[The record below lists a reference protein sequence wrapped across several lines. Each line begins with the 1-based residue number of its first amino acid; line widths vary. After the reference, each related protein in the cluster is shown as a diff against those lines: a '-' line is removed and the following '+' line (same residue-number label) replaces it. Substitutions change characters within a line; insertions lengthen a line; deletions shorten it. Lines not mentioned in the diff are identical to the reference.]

1 MIEIEN
7 RKMEESIKQNA
18 DFLENFKKGDIT
30 TELTEIK
37 WDYK

>member
-18 DFLENFKKGDIT
+18 DFLKNFKK
-30 TELTEIK
+30 EILLPNLQK
-37 WDYK
+37 